1 MPDDYYTKLTITLE
15 QSGGQDLSSPNATKS
30 TLETDMV
37 DCNVHA
43 WFRIFEQVL
52 REAGFS
58 EELIAIGGCELA
70 FNEMRPIELMRKVAK
85 AYDLQ
90 LLEDVSDCATKETT
104 PNPLTIQI
112 PGGPQL

>member
-1 MPDDYYTKLTITLE
+1 MPLDDYYTKLTITLE

-30 TLETDMV
+30 ILETDMV

-58 EELIAIGGCELA
+58 DDLIMRGGCELA
-70 FNEMRPIELMRKVAK
+70 FNEMRTIESMRKVAYE
-85 AYDLQ
+85 YDLK
-90 LLEDVSDCATKETT
+90 LSEDAPADDR
-104 PNPLTIQI
+104 PI
-112 PGGPQL
+112 PTSNALVDLS

>member
-1 MPDDYYTKLTITLE
+1 MTLDDYYTKLTITLE

-30 TLETDMV
+30 ILETDMV

-58 EELIAIGGCELA
+58 DELIAIGGCELA
-70 FNEMRPIELMRKVAK
+70 FNEMRSIELMRKVAK
-85 AYDLQ
+85 TYDLQ
-90 LLEDVSDCATKETT
+90 LLEDT
-104 PNPLTIQI
+104 PDDQPTPINEP
-112 PGGPQL
+112 